1 MRRHY
6 INQAGFEAVG
16 VLAVILVV
24 AVIGFAGYK
33 VMHMNKAADSQQ
45 QASQPGVP
53 AKIQTKADLTQ
64 TGKSLDAASGQ
75 LDSNLDDGSLDADMN
90 AML

>member
-1 MRRHY
+1 MQKQFRH
-6 INQAGFEAVG
+6 QAGFEAVG
-16 VLAVILVV
+16 VLVAILIV
-24 AVIGFAGYK
+24 AVIGFAGFK

-45 QASQPGVP
+45 SASQPAVP
-53 AKIQTKADLTQ
+53 AKIQTKSDLSQ

-75 LDSNLDDGSLDADMN
+75 LDSSLNDGSLDADMD

>member
-33 VMHMNKAADSQQ
+33 VMHMNKAAD
-45 QASQPGVP
+45 SQPGVP